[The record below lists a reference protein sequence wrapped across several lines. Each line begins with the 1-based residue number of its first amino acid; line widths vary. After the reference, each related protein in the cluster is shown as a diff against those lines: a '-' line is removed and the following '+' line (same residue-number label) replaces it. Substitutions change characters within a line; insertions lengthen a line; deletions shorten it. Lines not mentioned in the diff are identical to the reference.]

1 MPFVRTLA
9 RPLAALALL
18 VATPALLACGD
29 DASSSDGEQ
38 ATGPIARITIGSDRY
53 EGTPFCVQ
61 EGYLSVTA
69 SNTGDGP
76 TIVLSGSFGI
86 EGAGDSVLLSLSGID
101 EAGTVENY
109 SVKAAEGTEPGTGA
123 FGEYSFDVASGT
135 ASGEAE
141 FAFYRGVPGS
151 GDFEEGVVSGSFEF
165 RCD

>member
-1 MPFVRTLA
+1 MTLFRTLA
-9 RPLAALALL
+9 RPLVALAML

-38 ATGPIARITIGSDRY
+38 TSGPIARITIGSDRY

-69 SNTGDGP
+69 SNTGEGP
-76 TIVLSGSFGI
+76 TIVLAGRFGI
-86 EGAGDSVLLSLSGID
+86 EGAGDSVVLSVSGID
-101 EAGTVENY
+101 EAGTVESY
-109 SVKAAEGTEPGTGA
+109 TVQAASGADAAIGA

-141 FAFYRGVPGS
+141 FEFFRGVPGS
-151 GDFEEGVVSGSFEF
+151 GQSEQGVVSGSFEF